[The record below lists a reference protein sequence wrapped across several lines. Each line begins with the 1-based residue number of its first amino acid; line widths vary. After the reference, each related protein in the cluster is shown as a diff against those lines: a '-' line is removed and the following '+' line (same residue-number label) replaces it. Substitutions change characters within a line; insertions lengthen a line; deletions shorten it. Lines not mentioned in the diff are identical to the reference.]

1 MAGCAPFA
9 PIHRCQAVRC
19 KPRYKNS
26 STSTSVLGTS
36 IASVVSWALRI
47 TGGARKKTSKWSL
60 LPPLPQWQ
68 EGAGALLLVAAA
80 NTSGLLEALETALSC
95 CAPQAGSRLAHL
107 SSSSRQSLLQTLL
120 FLGVVGLSRPWGL
133 RGYTGDALGRLPGR
147 SRAYGY
153 FHTERFLAELAR
165 SNGAEAFTS
174 ALARWTT
181 RLWQS
186 EVSAGINVSALFY
199 IDGHRKPVY
208 TDALIPRGL
217 VGRLSTILGSRTL
230 VLLHDA
236 SGHPLLITTHRGDQH
251 LT

>member
-1 MAGCAPFA
+1 M
-9 PIHRCQAVRC
+9 
-19 KPRYKNS
+19 
-26 STSTSVLGTS
+26 
-36 IASVVSWALRI
+36 
-47 TGGARKKTSKWSL
+47 
-60 LPPLPQWQ
+60 
-68 EGAGALLLVAAA
+68 LLVAAA

-186 EVSAGINVSALFY
+186 EVSAGMNVSALFY
-199 IDGHRKPVY
+199 IDGQTPPGLHRCPDSSWSGWATLNNLGKPNACLASRCVRPSVAY
-208 TDALIPRGL
+208 HHPSRRSASDLWITDR
-217 VGRLSTILGSRTL
+217 
-230 VLLHDA
+230 
-236 SGHPLLITTHRGDQH
+236 DQAV
-251 LT
+251 